1 MLSQADVSEV
11 LGWPVEAVTGPGAG
25 RLAAR
30 FHDGGAA
37 VSLALRKRSAL
48 DRPIARCLARAV
60 LGIGD
65 QAWLLNG
72 DRTIVM
78 LAGPMTVKLDLA
90 GLPPPAR
97 AAVLIPLARIAAA
110 RLAAARLAAQP
121 GS

>member
-1 MLSQADVSEV
+1 M
-11 LGWPVEAVTGPGAG
+11 P
-25 RLAAR
+25 
-30 FHDGGAA
+30 
-37 VSLALRKRSAL
+37 
-48 DRPIARCLARAV
+48 
-60 LGIGD
+60 GIGD

-72 DRTIVM
+72 DRTIVI